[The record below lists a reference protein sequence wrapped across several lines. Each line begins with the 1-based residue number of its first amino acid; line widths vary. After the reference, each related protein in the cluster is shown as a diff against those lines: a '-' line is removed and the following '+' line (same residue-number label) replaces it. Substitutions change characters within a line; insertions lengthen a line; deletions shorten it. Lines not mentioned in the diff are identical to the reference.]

1 MDKTYLDFFN
11 YYLQQFLNE
20 MISYFPNTKR
30 SILDN
35 YRGLLEG
42 RDMKNDSYVKYFMTK
57 TSDCMPE
64 IAKKDI
70 SLFNREVLFLVEG
83 INFYSIWNSPEIN
96 ENNKQAIWKYL
107 QLLLLLGR
115 KIIPNK
121 AEIVDMLKRVGGT
134 IDTPSKTDLKQADTT
149 EDEKDENSTSGL
161 SSILDMAGSLGS
173 IGNLVGGLMG
183 GSSGSGGMDF
193 GNLAQSLSE
202 GLKNVDLGNIV
213 KQFTQSMNPE
223 NSNASTSADSADG
236 ADGADSADGQADE
249 TNTSESS
256 NSTTSNLFNSG
267 LFSDLAK
274 DVASTFDMPKPA
286 TGADGATEEK
296 PDMSSTLKQ
305 FLSGDNPAKMMNLI
319 SKYGTRL
326 QKDLENGKINPASL
340 LQQASQMMGG
350 STGASPSGM
359 PNLQQMAEMLG
370 ADKGAQNRV
379 KNATRA
385 QSTRDRLKQ
394 KLENRN
400 ANNESGNSS

>member
-20 MISYFPNTKR
+20 LISYYPNTKR
-30 SILDN
+30 NILDN

-42 RDMKNDSYVKYFMTK
+42 KDMKNDNYVKYFMTK
-57 TSDCMPE
+57 TSDCIVE
-64 IAKKDI
+64 IAKKDT
-70 SLFNREVLFLVEG
+70 SLFKREVLFLIEG
-83 INFYSIWNSPEIN
+83 VNFNIIWNSPDIN
-96 ENNKQAIWKYL
+96 ETNKQAIWKYL
-107 QLLLLLGR
+107 QLLLLLGK

-121 AEIVDMLKRVGGT
+121 SEIVDMLKRVGGT
-134 IDTPSKTDLKQADTT
+134 IDTPSKTDLKQAETE
-149 EDEKDENSTSGL
+149 EDEKDDNATSGL

-183 GSSGSGGMDF
+183 GSGGSGLANF
-193 GNLAQSLSE
+193 GNLAQTLSE
-202 GLKNVDLGNIV
+202 SFKNIDLEGIT
-213 KQFTQSMNPE
+213 KQFAQSMNT
-223 NSNASTSADSADG
+223 ASTETTEDATDTTEASETTDTTEDATEAT
-236 ADGADSADGQADE
+236 E
-249 TNTSESS
+249 TTNTT
-256 NSTTSNLFNSG
+256 NTSNLFNSG

-274 DVASTFDMPKPA
+274 DVASTFEMPQPSS
-286 TGADGATEEK
+286 TEEK
-296 PDMSSTLKQ
+296 PDISSTLKQ

-319 SKYGTRL
+319 SKYGSRL

-340 LQQASQMMGG
+340 LQQATQMMGSG
-350 STGASPSGM
+350 NSSSGGSGM

-370 ADKGAQNRV
+370 ADKNAQNRV

-400 ANNESGNSS
+400 NGSGSS

>member
-42 RDMKNDSYVKYFMTK
+42 RDMKNDSFVKYFMTK

-83 INFYSIWNSPEIN
+83 VNFHSIWNSPEIN
-96 ENNKQAIWKYL
+96 ETNKQAIWKYL

-115 KIIPNK
+115 KIIPSK

-173 IGNLVGGLMG
+173 IGNLVGGFMG

-223 NSNASTSADSADG
+223 NASNASNASNDSGQDGADG
-236 ADGADSADGQADE
+236 ADGADE
-249 TNTSESS
+249 TTPTGSS
-256 NSTTSNLFNSG
+256 NSNTPNLFNSG

-274 DVASTFDMPKPA
+274 DVASTFDIPKPA
-286 TGADGATEEK
+286 EGADGTAEEK

-350 STGASPSGM
+350 SAGASPSGM